1 MKLFLAG
8 ATGAIGRYAVPAL
21 VAAGHEVTGVARSD
35 AKAAWLRG
43 RGASPVSVSIFDR
56 AQLAEAVAGH
66 EAVVNMA
73 TRIPPTS
80 EARKAA
86 SWVENSRIRR
96 EGSAA
101 LVDAALAAGIGRYVQ
116 ESITFTY
123 PDRGDA
129 WIDEE
134 VPTDVPESLSTTAD
148 AEASARRFTEAGAV
162 GVVLRFGAL
171 YGPGSEQTDMMLGLA
186 RRHVGT
192 ALGSPGGYISQLHL
206 ADAGGA
212 VVAALGVPAGT
223 YNVVDDEP
231 VTKRAQARLVGE
243 AVGVRPWIVVPGR
256 LGRFVGGPAD
266 TLSRSQRVSNAKL
279 RATGWAP
286 RYPTV
291 REGLAATIAAQAG
304 ADAGAAGRGTAAT
317 EQPGTAGPGT
327 AGTDHPGAAGA
338 AGRGAGSTTAAAGEH
353 ARG

>member
-35 AKAAWLRG
+35 AKADWLRE
-43 RGASPVSVSIFDR
+43 RGASPVAVSIFDR
-56 AQLAEAVAGH
+56 AQLADAVVGH
-66 EAVVNMA
+66 EAVVNIA
-73 TRIPPTS
+73 TRIPPTK
-80 EARKAA
+80 EASKAA
-86 SWVENSRIRR
+86 SWAENDRIRR
-96 EGSAA
+96 DGSAA
-101 LVDAALAAGIGRYVQ
+101 LVDAALAAGVGRYVQ

-134 VPTDVPESLSTTAD
+134 VPIDVPDSLSTVAD
-148 AEASARRFTEAGAV
+148 AEASARRFTEAGGT

-192 ALGSPGGYISQLHL
+192 ALGPPGGYISQLHL
-206 ADAGGA
+206 ADAGSA

-231 VTKRAQARLVGE
+231 LTKRAQARLVGE
-243 AVGVRPWIVVPGR
+243 AVGARPWIVVPGR
-256 LGRFVGGPAD
+256 LVRFVGGPAV
-266 TLSRSQRVSNAKL
+266 TLARSQRVSNAKL

-291 REGLAATIAAQAG
+291 REGLAATVAE
-304 ADAGAAGRGTAAT
+304 ADAGAAGSD
-317 EQPGTAGPGT
+317 PG
-327 AGTDHPGAAGA
+327 GAAGS
-338 AGRGAGSTTAAAGEH
+338 GDRGTTARAEEH